1 MMLTLVVFFLFF
13 VFFAARFVRQSA
25 RPFVRTLATSTKDVQ
40 PPVQLFGLD
49 GSYATALYTASV
61 KSSTLSSTE
70 SALASLKTLLSNDK
84 KLGEILSNPAL
95 SSQDKKVVVDTLSR
109 ASKAEQTVSNFLN
122 VLAENNRLS
131 LLPAIADKFETLS
144 NASKGIVEA
153 TITSATALDT
163 RTINRLQTAIS
174 KSSFVGSGKKL
185 IVNNKVNP
193 DILGGLVVEVGDR
206 TVDLSV
212 SAKIAK
218 LNKLLSED
226 I

>member
-1 MMLTLVVFFLFF
+1 M
-13 VFFAARFVRQSA
+13 S
-25 RPFVRTLATSTKDVQ
+25 K
-40 PPVQLFGLD
+40 
-49 GSYATALYTASV
+49 
-61 KSSTLSSTE
+61 
-70 SALASLKTLLSNDK
+70 DK

-95 SSQDKKVVVDTLSR
+95 SNEDKKTVVSTLST
-109 ASKAEQTVSNFLN
+109 ASKAEKTVTNFLN

-144 NASKGIVEA
+144 NAAKGIVEA
-153 TITSATALDT
+153 TITSAAPLDT
-163 RTINRLQTAIS
+163 KTINRLQSAIS

-185 IVNNKVNP
+185 TVNNRVNP

-218 LNKLLSED
+218 LNKLLSDD

>member
-1 MMLTLVVFFLFF
+1 M
-13 VFFAARFVRQSA
+13 
-25 RPFVRTLATSTKDVQ
+25 
-40 PPVQLFGLD
+40 
-49 GSYATALYTASV
+49 
-61 KSSTLSSTE
+61 
-70 SALASLKTLLSNDK
+70 
-84 KLGEILSNPAL
+84 SNPAL
-95 SSQDKKVVVDTLSR
+95 SSQDKKAVVDTLSR

-218 LNKLLSED
+218 LNKLLSDD

>member
-1 MMLTLVVFFLFF
+1 M
-13 VFFAARFVRQSA
+13 
-25 RPFVRTLATSTKDVQ
+25 
-40 PPVQLFGLD
+40 
-49 GSYATALYTASV
+49 
-61 KSSTLSSTE
+61 
-70 SALASLKTLLSNDK
+70 
-84 KLGEILSNPAL
+84 SNPAL